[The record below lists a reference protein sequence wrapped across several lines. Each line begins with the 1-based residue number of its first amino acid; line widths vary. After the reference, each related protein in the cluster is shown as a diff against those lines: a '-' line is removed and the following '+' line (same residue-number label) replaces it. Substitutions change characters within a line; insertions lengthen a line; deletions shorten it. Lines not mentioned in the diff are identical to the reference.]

1 MLKPILPGAPS
12 AVETSPAK
20 GAARGARSAV
30 RRESMSYTI
39 SPFAPRGTGLSA
51 CGGVELSF
59 GVPLTIMNSR
69 VLLVEDEEAL
79 RLFVG
84 DSLRNEGYAVE
95 YACDGQEGLE
105 KATHLPVDLII
116 LDIMLPRKD
125 GFEVCQAIRA
135 AGRAAPILMLTARSQ
150 IEDTVKGLKIGA
162 DDYVT
167 KPFNMGELM
176 ARVAAL
182 LRRSPGQ
189 NPARPSVFEF
199 GSIRVDLRGT
209 EVTRNGEIVD
219 LSAREFQLLRF
230 LIEHRGETLSRD
242 VLLRDVWGYGAKI
255 YTRTVD
261 MRIANLRQQLEDDP
275 KQPKFILTVLGLGYK
290 FVP

>member
-1 MLKPILPGAPS
+1 M
-12 AVETSPAK
+12 
-20 GAARGARSAV
+20 
-30 RRESMSYTI
+30 
-39 SPFAPRGTGLSA
+39 
-51 CGGVELSF
+51 
-59 GVPLTIMNSR
+59 
-69 VLLVEDEEAL
+69 EDEEAL

-84 DSLRNEGYAVE
+84 DSLRKEGYIVE
-95 YACDGQEGLE
+95 YAGDGQEGLE

-125 GFEVCQAIRA
+125 GFDVCRAIRA
-135 AGRAAPILMLTARSQ
+135 AGCATPILMLTARTQ
-150 IEDTVKGLKIGA
+150 IEHTVNGLKIGA

-176 ARVAAL
+176 ARVGAL
-182 LRRSPGQ
+182 LRRAAAIGPVPLSIY
-189 NPARPSVFEF
+189 EF

-209 EVTRNGEIVD
+209 EVTRNGKAVA

-242 VLLRDVWGYGAKI
+242 TLLREVWGYSAKI

-275 KQPKFILTVLGLGYK
+275 KDPKFILTVQGLGYK
-290 FVP
+290 FRSDRAETSRD

>member
-1 MLKPILPGAPS
+1 
-12 AVETSPAK
+12 
-20 GAARGARSAV
+20 
-30 RRESMSYTI
+30 
-39 SPFAPRGTGLSA
+39 
-51 CGGVELSF
+51 
-59 GVPLTIMNSR
+59 MNSR

-79 RLFVG
+79 RVFVG
-84 DSLRNEGYAVE
+84 DSLRNEGYSVE

-105 KATHLPVDLII
+105 KATQLPVDLII
-116 LDIMLPRKD
+116 LDLMLPRKD

-135 AGRAAPILMLTARSQ
+135 AGGAAPILMLTARSR

-176 ARVAAL
+176 ARVGAL
-182 LRRSPGQ
+182 LRRV
-189 NPARPSVFEF
+189 PANGAAQLSVYEF

-209 EVTRNGEIVD
+209 EVTRDGKVVN

-230 LIEHRGETLSRD
+230 LIEHRGETVSRD

-275 KQPKFILTVLGLGYK
+275 KQPKFILTVQGLGYK
-290 FVP
+290 FRPEEPEAGGE

>member
-1 MLKPILPGAPS
+1 
-12 AVETSPAK
+12 
-20 GAARGARSAV
+20 
-30 RRESMSYTI
+30 
-39 SPFAPRGTGLSA
+39 
-51 CGGVELSF
+51 
-59 GVPLTIMNSR
+59 MNSR

-79 RLFVG
+79 RLFLG
-84 DSLRNEGYAVE
+84 DSLRNEGYTVE
-95 YACDGQEGLE
+95 YASDGIEGLE
-105 KATHLPVDLII
+105 KATQLPVDLII

-135 AGRAAPILMLTARSQ
+135 AGHAAPILMLTALSQ
-150 IEDTVKGLKIGA
+150 TENTVKGLKIGA

-176 ARVAAL
+176 ARVGAL
-182 LRRSPGQ
+182 LRRAPANGSAQPGLY
-189 NPARPSVFEF
+189 NAGVFEF

-209 EVTRNGEIVD
+209 EVTRNGVIVN

-230 LIEHRGETLSRD
+230 LIEHPGETLSRD

-275 KQPKFILTVLGLGYK
+275 KQPKFILTVQGLGYK
-290 FVP
+290 FRPEGL

>member
-1 MLKPILPGAPS
+1 M
-12 AVETSPAK
+12 SPTAI
-20 GAARGARSAV
+20 V
-30 RRESMSYTI
+30 T
-39 SPFAPRGTGLSA
+39 
-51 CGGVELSF
+51 
-59 GVPLTIMNSR
+59 SR
-69 VLLVEDEEAL
+69 VLLIEDEEAL

-84 DSLRNEGYAVE
+84 DSLRNEGYLVD

-105 KATHLPVDLII
+105 KAMQLPVDLII
-116 LDIMLPRKD
+116 LDLMLPRKD

-135 AGRAAPILMLTARSQ
+135 AGRAAPILMLTARSR

-167 KPFNMGELM
+167 KPFNMTELM
-176 ARVAAL
+176 ARVGAL
-182 LRRSPGQ
+182 LRRAAASAAAQPGI
-189 NPARPSVFEF
+189 FEF
-199 GSIRVDLRGT
+199 GTIRVDLRGT
-209 EVTRNGEIVD
+209 EVTRNGEVVG

-242 VLLRDVWGYGAKI
+242 LLLRDVWGYGAKM

-275 KQPKFILTVLGLGYK
+275 KQPKFILTVQGLGYK
-290 FVP
+290 FRPEGQ